1 MWSYGNSKLQN
12 KNFASFRHLNSFLD
26 ENELDVNE
34 VVLQLMKQHFSI
46 LGEEIRQYFGRFSK
60 VDVW

>member
-12 KNFASFRHLNSFLD
+12 KNFAPFRHLNSFLD

-46 LGEEIRQYFGRFSK
+46 LGEEIQQYFKRFSK
-60 VDVW
+60 VDVL